1 MVVFHIGCPRTGTTS
16 LQKNIFTRSKAN
28 YFISK
33 NAYSSSAK
41 NKSGIVDN
49 NFLQSTNTT
58 DISRLNSKEIFD
70 QVFFCSLK
78 LSRHLTRKEHAYRLV
93 SLVNQCENKLPGQ
106 IVISSE
112 RFCDCS
118 ASLRGDSKHKDNS
131 DTIFAIFGAL
141 SALQAHSNTSSQVI
155 LCLREPIQYIRS
167 KYTRTAMQRKA
178 MSLRHLAPSEYIQKQ
193 SVLET
198 NHPGASALTPAMHSG
213 FIKQLQKHAFVKAFG
228 FQDLLASDDV
238 FSLMGL
244 QGEEKYA
251 FRDVPIENKL
261 NFTKDQEKEI
271 EVEITLALKQYGFY
285 DRIVK
290 AQMFE

>member
-1 MVVFHIGCPRTGTTS
+1 
-16 LQKNIFTRSKAN
+16 
-28 YFISK
+28 
-33 NAYSSSAK
+33 
-41 NKSGIVDN
+41 
-49 NFLQSTNTT
+49 
-58 DISRLNSKEIFD
+58 
-70 QVFFCSLK
+70 
-78 LSRHLTRKEHAYRLV
+78 
-93 SLVNQCENKLPGQ
+93 
-106 IVISSE
+106 
-112 RFCDCS
+112 
-118 ASLRGDSKHKDNS
+118 
-131 DTIFAIFGAL
+131 
-141 SALQAHSNTSSQVI
+141 
-155 LCLREPIQYIRS
+155 
-167 KYTRTAMQRKA
+167 